1 MHWFYLEEF
10 LWTVFLT
17 ASPHPLSP
25 PPISALF
32 KRVIIVARTT
42 ICLYM
47 TVNQRNSHVILVSML
62 VNGSIYI
69 CKWQVMA
76 IARQVF

>member
-10 LWTVFLT
+10 LWTLFLS
-17 ASPHPLSP
+17 AGPHLLSP
-25 PPISALF
+25 PPISALL
-32 KRVIIVARTT
+32 KDVIIVARTT
-42 ICLYM
+42 IGLYM
-47 TVNQRNSHVILVSML
+47 TINQRNSHVILVSIF

-76 IARQVF
+76 IA